1 MQPAHQLG
9 VDFYPHL
16 RRVSISINQALAQ
29 ATFTVHLW
37 AQPHFSNTNADVDL
51 RSQLESPIS
60 RCGSGYQAPTLFS
73 QCQGCIIRL
82 LTSDENHQYNAFS
95 MGANRWGS
103 IMDLVRSNYASS
115 LSRNERLK
123 MQVGSMP
130 WCGSRRIAHSLTQT
144 SSSASFYPTEVR
156 KTWSRERVIRQ

>member
-1 MQPAHQLG
+1 VFLSASAGHRPLSLCELSLTSPTPTPTSTYEEAI
-9 VDFYPHL
+9 
-16 RRVSISINQALAQ
+16 RR
-29 ATFTVHLW
+29 
-37 AQPHFSNTNADVDL
+37 
-51 RSQLESPIS
+51 RQLESPIS

-82 LTSDENHQYNAFS
+82 LTSDENHQYHAFS

-130 WCGSRRIAHSLTQT
+130 WCGSRRIAHSLTQM

-156 KTWSRERVIRQ
+156 KIWSRERVIRQHRLDKAPSW